1 METPIIVEPKESAN
15 SAVIWLHGLG
25 ATKQDF
31 LPVAE
36 ILQARV
42 LPNTRFILPQAP
54 VRPVSL
60 NNGFPMPSWYDIIAL
75 TSPREIKQSE
85 LDESSQYVI
94 SLIEAQI
101 AAGIPLD
108 RIILAGFSQGGA
120 VVLHT
125 AFIAHDKP
133 VGGVMALSTYSATF
147 DESLT
152 IGDNKIGIPTLHLHG
167 TLDPVVKLELGIA
180 AEEFLRTR
188 GVQTTWHDYR
198 MEHEVINEE
207 LQDIAAWLVD
217 LLGPKDSSQ

>member
-1 METPIIVEPKESAN
+1 MESPIILDPKQTAD

-25 ATKQDF
+25 ATKHDF
-31 LPVAE
+31 ESVAQ

-94 SLIEAQI
+94 SLIEDEVNK
-101 AAGIPLD
+101 GISRD
-108 RIILAGFSQGGA
+108 RIVLAGFSQGGA

-125 AFIAHDKP
+125 AFIAYDKP
-133 VGGVMALSTYSATF
+133 IAGVMALSTYSATF
-147 DESLT
+147 NDNIV
-152 IGDNKIGIPTLHLHG
+152 IGDAQKTIPTLHLHG
-167 TLDPVVKLELGIA
+167 SLDPVVKMELGIA
-180 AEEFLRTR
+180 AKDFLKSQ
-188 GVQTTWHDYR
+188 GVQTTWHDYP
-198 MEHEVINEE
+198 MQHEVINEE
-207 LQDIAAWLVD
+207 LQDIATWLAEV
-217 LLGPKDSSQ
+217 LQAPQSN

>member
-1 METPIIVEPKESAN
+1 MESPIILDPKQTAD

-25 ATKQDF
+25 ATKHDF
-31 LPVAE
+31 ESVAK

-94 SLIEAQI
+94 SLIEDEVNK
-101 AAGIPLD
+101 GISRD
-108 RIILAGFSQGGA
+108 RIVLAGFSQGGA

-125 AFIAHDKP
+125 AFIAYDKP
-133 VGGVMALSTYSATF
+133 IAGVMALSTYSATF
-147 DESLT
+147 NDNIV
-152 IGDNKIGIPTLHLHG
+152 IGDAQKTIPTLHLHG
-167 TLDPVVKLELGIA
+167 SLDPVVKMELGIA
-180 AEEFLRTR
+180 AKDFLKSQ
-188 GVQTTWHDYR
+188 GVQTTWHDYP
-198 MEHEVINEE
+198 MQHEVINEE
-207 LQDIAAWLVD
+207 LQDIATWLAEV
-217 LLGPKDSSQ
+217 LQAPQSN

>member
-1 METPIIVEPKESAN
+1 MESPIILDPKQTAD

-25 ATKQDF
+25 ATKHDF
-31 LPVAE
+31 ESVAQ

-94 SLIEAQI
+94 SLIDDEVNK
-101 AAGIPLD
+101 GISRD
-108 RIILAGFSQGGA
+108 RIVLAGFSQGGA

-125 AFIAHDKP
+125 AFIAYDKP
-133 VGGVMALSTYSATF
+133 IAGVMALSTYSATF
-147 DESLT
+147 NDNIT
-152 IGDNKIGIPTLHLHG
+152 IGEAQKSIPTLHLHG
-167 TLDPVVKLELGIA
+167 SLDPVVKMELGIA
-180 AEEFLRTR
+180 AKDFLKAQ
-188 GVQTTWHDYR
+188 GVQTTWHDYP
-198 MEHEVINEE
+198 MQHEVINEE
-207 LQDIAAWLVD
+207 LQDIATWLAEI
-217 LLGPKDSSQ
+217 LQAPQGN

>member
-1 METPIIVEPKESAN
+1 MESPIILDPKQTAD

-25 ATKQDF
+25 ATKHDF
-31 LPVAE
+31 ESVAQ

-94 SLIEAQI
+94 SLIDDEVNK
-101 AAGIPLD
+101 GISRD
-108 RIILAGFSQGGA
+108 RIVLAGFSQGGA

-125 AFIAHDKP
+125 AFIAYDKP
-133 VGGVMALSTYSATF
+133 IAGVMALSTYSATF
-147 DESLT
+147 NDNIV
-152 IGDNKIGIPTLHLHG
+152 IGDAQKTIPTLHLHG
-167 TLDPVVKLELGIA
+167 SFDPVVKMELGIA
-180 AEEFLRTR
+180 AKDFLKAQ
-188 GVQTTWHDYR
+188 GVQTTWHDYP
-198 MEHEVINEE
+198 MQHEVINEE
-207 LQDIAAWLVD
+207 LQDIATWLAEI
-217 LLGPKDSSQ
+217 LQAPQGN

>member
-1 METPIIVEPKESAN
+1 MESPIILDPKQTAD

-25 ATKQDF
+25 ATKHDF
-31 LPVAE
+31 ESVAQ

-94 SLIEAQI
+94 SLIDDEVNK
-101 AAGIPLD
+101 GISRD
-108 RIILAGFSQGGA
+108 RIVLAGFSQGGA

-125 AFIAHDKP
+125 AFITYDKP
-133 VGGVMALSTYSATF
+133 IAGVMALSTYSATF
-147 DESLT
+147 NDNIT
-152 IGDNKIGIPTLHLHG
+152 IGEAQKSIPTLHLHG
-167 TLDPVVKLELGIA
+167 SLDPVVKMELGIA
-180 AEEFLRTR
+180 AKDFLKAQ
-188 GVQTTWHDYR
+188 GVQTTWHDYP
-198 MEHEVINEE
+198 MQHEVINEE
-207 LQDIAAWLVD
+207 LQDIATWLAEI
-217 LLGPKDSSQ
+217 LQAPQGN

>member
-1 METPIIVEPKESAN
+1 MESPIILDPKQTAD

-25 ATKQDF
+25 ATKHDF
-31 LPVAE
+31 ESVAQ

-94 SLIEAQI
+94 SLIEDEVNK
-101 AAGIPLD
+101 GISRD
-108 RIILAGFSQGGA
+108 RIVLAGFSQGGA

-125 AFIAHDKP
+125 AFIAYDKP
-133 VGGVMALSTYSATF
+133 IAGVMALSTYSATF
-147 DESLT
+147 NENIT
-152 IGDNKIGIPTLHLHG
+152 ISEALKSIPTLHLHG
-167 TLDPVVKLELGIA
+167 SLDPVVKMELGIA
-180 AEEFLRTR
+180 AKDFLKAQ
-188 GVQTTWHDYR
+188 GVQTTWHDYP
-198 MEHEVINEE
+198 MQHEVINEE
-207 LQDIAAWLVD
+207 LQDIAAWLAEI
-217 LLGPKDSSQ
+217 LQAPHSN

>member
-1 METPIIVEPKESAN
+1 MESPIILEPKKTAD

-25 ATKQDF
+25 ASKHDF
-31 LPVAE
+31 EPVAE
-36 ILQARV
+36 ILQSRV
-42 LPNTRFILPQAP
+42 LPSTRFILPQAP

-94 SLIEAQI
+94 GLIEDQI
-101 AAGIPLD
+101 QAGIALD

-125 AFIAHDKP
+125 AFVAYDRP

-147 DESLT
+147 HETLNIRDDVKSVPT
-152 IGDNKIGIPTLHLHG
+152 IHLHG
-167 TLDPVVKLELGIA
+167 SLDPVVKIELGLA
-180 AEEFLRTR
+180 AKDFLKSH
-188 GVQTTWHDYR
+188 GVKTTWHDYP
-198 MEHEVINEE
+198 MQHEVINEE
-207 LQDIAAWLVD
+207 LQDIANWLIEI
-217 LLGPKDSSQ
+217 LQPQ